1 MDLLIML
8 LVVIVISIICIPYI
22 SKGENSDYGISQ
34 SVLKTSSFKAEDLPY
49 CDISLCTRVKCFTY
63 YQEVLGVWRS

>member
-8 LVVIVISIICIPYI
+8 LIAIVIALVCMPYI
-22 SKGENSDYGISQ
+22 SKGENVDYGISQ
-34 SVLKTSSFKAEDLPY
+34 SVLTTSSFKAEDLPY
-49 CDISLCTRVKCFTY
+49 CDVSLCTRVKCFTY